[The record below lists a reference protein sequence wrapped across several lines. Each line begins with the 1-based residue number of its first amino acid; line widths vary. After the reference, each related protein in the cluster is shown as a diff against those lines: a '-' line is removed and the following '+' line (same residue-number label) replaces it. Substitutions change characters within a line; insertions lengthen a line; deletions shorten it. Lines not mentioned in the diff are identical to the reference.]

1 MERTL
6 DRLIGHG
13 SIQAECIYVDLLA
26 GQPGMDAMH
35 TTVVVHIHPL
45 GRQETGDAERMIRLR
60 PNLHIAIG
68 HVDGQVKRTPDGL
81 TGQRGIQSK
90 TGDVDIVVDSI
101 GEVEPDMRTH
111 VGRGGVDTL
120 TLGLHRSGQ
129 HDTRQVGLES
139 TGIDAADIRP
149 DVVGLIVDIV
159 VSPDTG
165 LRALVGHITRH
176 IHAHRLQTHRG
187 SL

>member
-90 TGDVDIVVDSI
+90 TGDVDIVVDGV
-101 GEVEPDMRTH
+101 GERQLYMRSH
-111 VGRGGVDTL
+111 VGRLGVYTL
-120 TLGLHRSGQ
+120 PLRLHRTG
-129 HDTRQVGLES
+129 HDDTRQVGLES
-139 TGIDAADIRP
+139 TGIDAADIGP
-149 DVVGLIVDIV
+149 EVVGLIVDIV
-159 VSPDTG
+159 VAPHTG
-165 LRALVGHITRH
+165 LRALVGHITRY